1 MDAGQA
7 ALAAAQQ
14 IQRGAPVAT
23 EADEALA
30 EAQREQVQHRVPVPS
45 EPVAAAVPPVA
56 VPAPAAE
63 RETPEI
69 ARREEQRELRREPE
83 PLRRPGPQQAEAQER
98 GREVADAPAARAAR
112 TLHEPPADIAVAPN
126 DAPHHAHAQNAEEAR
141 THDSHQSEPPR
152 MPPAAPEP
160 QPQPTPV
167 PAVEHALE
175 EPSIP
180 PAAPVHEAIA
190 EAPVAQNRAAE
201 PVAERPAET
210 AQHNNAVPSI
220 AAAEEE
226 ATTRAEPRTDTQAA
240 TPPPADAVFGPAQP
254 GHPDHALYQQVR
266 QGIEALDAKHGRNF
280 DHTSERMVAS
290 LTVLAKDNDLERVD
304 HVLVSKATA
313 EHPAGHAL
321 FLVQGEPADP
331 AHHRASMPT
340 EAAAQTSV
348 EESAQQFDVVSREAQ
363 QRAVANQ
370 MEQQLEDQRVQ
381 HEIQIRAASGGY

>member
-1 MDAGQA
+1 
-7 ALAAAQQ
+7 
-14 IQRGAPVAT
+14 
-23 EADEALA
+23 
-30 EAQREQVQHRVPVPS
+30 
-45 EPVAAAVPPVA
+45 
-56 VPAPAAE
+56 
-63 RETPEI
+63 
-69 ARREEQRELRREPE
+69 
-83 PLRRPGPQQAEAQER
+83 
-98 GREVADAPAARAAR
+98 
-112 TLHEPPADIAVAPN
+112 
-126 DAPHHAHAQNAEEAR
+126 
-141 THDSHQSEPPR
+141 
-152 MPPAAPEP
+152 MPPAAAEP
-160 QPQPTPV
+160 PPQPTPV

-190 EAPVAQNRAAE
+190 EAPVAQNRTAE

-210 AQHNNAVPSI
+210 AQHDDAVPSI

-226 ATTRAEPRTDTQAA
+226 APTRAEPRTDTQAA